1 MILPAFALPF
11 LLTAAPSAED
21 LDRCRAIVDPAERL
35 ACYDALAEQAP
46 PGVKPP
52 SLLEERWELTP
63 ATEHGLFQFRFY
75 RPNYLL
81 PAVVSDDVNEVPE
94 SPTRQST
101 NPTPLPWKSVEA
113 KFQLSFRT
121 KVWKNLFGHN
131 ADLWVGYSHESFWQ
145 VYTAE
150 ASRPFR
156 ETNYEPELVLALPT
170 SYDVAGLRGRLLG
183 FGIVHQSNGRAE
195 PLSRSWN
202 RVYVLVGL
210 ERESFVLT
218 LKPWF
223 RVNEDA
229 SDDDN
234 PDIVDYV
241 GRGEVLA
248 FWKLPK
254 EHTLALRL
262 RPTFE
267 FSPSWGSAQLDWRFP
282 VSRNSGG
289 YVQAFT
295 GHGES
300 MIDYNFRKTSI
311 GVGVV
316 LGNWY

>member
-1 MILPAFALPF
+1 MHLPV
-11 LLTAAPSAED
+11 LLLVPLLASAPVAED

-35 ACYDALAEQAP
+35 ACYDALAARAEP
-46 PGVKPP
+46 ETRPP

-81 PAVVSDDVNEVPE
+81 PAVASDDVNVLPE
-94 SPTRQST
+94 SPTRRST
-101 NPTPLPWKSVEA
+101 DPIPLPWKSVEA

-121 KVWKNLFGHN
+121 KVWKNLFGRN
-131 ADLWVGYSHESFWQ
+131 ADLWVGYSQESFWQ
-145 VYTAE
+145 VYTGE

-156 ETNYEPELVLALPT
+156 ETHYEPELILSLPT

-202 RVYVLVGL
+202 RVYVLLGF
-210 ERESFVLT
+210 ERENFVLT

-223 RVNEDA
+223 RLDEDS

-248 FWKLPK
+248 FWRLPK
-254 EHTLALRL
+254 AHTLGLRV

-267 FSPSWGSAQLDWRFP
+267 LSPSWGSAQLDWRFP
-282 VSRNSGG
+282 ITRYAGG

-300 MIDYNFRKTSI
+300 MIDYNFRKTSLGI
-311 GVGVV
+311 GVV